1 MSEYVTRFNVVL
13 AKRVPRFPDETA
25 RPRRP
30 GFAAACDLEITA
42 CCDQDRNALM
52 SAAQGRSADHPDIA
66 QVLKTLLTL
75 CCPKLSLR
83 MEVRAARELR
93 ITYRREKSSYWR

>member
-1 MSEYVTRFNVVL
+1 MSEYVTWFNVVL
-13 AKRVPRFPDETA
+13 AKRVPRFPGEA
-25 RPRRP
+25 AGPRRP
-30 GFAAACDLEITA
+30 GIAAACDLEITA

-66 QVLKTLLTL
+66 QALKTL
-75 CCPKLSLR
+75 LSLR

-93 ITYRREKSSYWR
+93 ITYRREKSSYW